1 MMKVLLKKRQKIWH
15 EAGETVEVSPAEA
28 VFLISVGA
36 AEPETQKEVPE
47 TPKRTTRKKE
57 P

>member
-1 MMKVLLKKRQKIWH
+1 MKVTLKKRHKIWH

-28 VFLISVGA
+28 AFLISVGA

-57 P
+57 T